1 MAGRLAVIGA
11 GLMGSGIAQV
21 SAQAGWQVT
30 MRDVDDASLQ
40 RGLSAIRDSL
50 GRFAAKGKIAAE
62 DVDATLDK
70 ALATDDQSVVVDFR
84 VDTHEG
90 VFPMVPAGRPND
102 EIILGPEFSPEEQAA
117 ATRREVRA

>member
-1 MAGRLAVIGA
+1 LNNGHLGMVRQWQELFYDERYSEVHLGFECPDYVKLAEAYGA
-11 GLMGSGIAQV
+11 LGLRCD
-21 SAQAGWQVT
+21 QA
-30 MRDVDDASLQ
+30 S
-40 RGLSAIRDSL
+40 
-50 GRFAAKGKIAAE
+50 
-62 DVDATLDK
+62 DVDATLEK

-117 ATRREVRA
+117 ATRREVRS

>member
-1 MAGRLAVIGA
+1 VGATTINEEMKLAAVRA
-11 GLMGSGIAQV
+11 IAELAHAEIPEV
-21 SAQAGWQVT
+21 VAQAYG
-30 MRDVDDASLQ
+30 AL
-40 RGLSAIRDSL
+40 GLRCD
-50 GRFAAKGKIAAE
+50 RAE
-62 DVDATLDK
+62 DVDATLEK

-117 ATRREVRA
+117 ATRREVRTS